1 MSRPSLGSSTA
12 TGKIRVL
19 VAKLGL
25 DAHTIG
31 ITVLAQAMRN
41 AGMEVIY
48 SGLRQ
53 TPENI
58 VRAAMQEDVDAIGLS
73 VLSGAHM
80 TQFSQVLN
88 SMKEQKLDDVLL
100 FGGGI
105 IPGEDRDKL
114 RGMGVGELFG
124 PGTPLQDIVDYLR
137 AAIPAERAKL

>member
-1 MSRPSLGSSTA
+1 MSGGTPPTRTF
-12 TGKIRVL
+12 RVL
-19 VAKLGL
+19 LGKPGL
-25 DAHTIG
+25 DGHDRG
-31 ITVLAQAMRN
+31 IHVIAAALRD
-41 AGMEVIY
+41 AGFEVIY
-48 SGLRQ
+48 TGLRQ

-80 TQFSQVLN
+80 TQFSQVLA

>member
-1 MSRPSLGSSTA
+1 MSGGTPPTRTF
-12 TGKIRVL
+12 RVL
-19 VAKLGL
+19 LGKPGL
-25 DAHTIG
+25 DGHDRG
-31 ITVLAQAMRN
+31 IHVIAAALRD
-41 AGMEVIY
+41 AGFEVIY
-48 SGLRQ
+48 TGLRQ

-58 VRAAMQEDVDAIGLS
+58 VRAAMEEDVDAIGLS